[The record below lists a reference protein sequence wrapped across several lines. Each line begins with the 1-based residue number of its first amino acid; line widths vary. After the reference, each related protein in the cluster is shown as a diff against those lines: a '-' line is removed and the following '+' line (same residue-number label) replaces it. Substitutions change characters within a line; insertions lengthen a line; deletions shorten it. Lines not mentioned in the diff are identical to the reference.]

1 MINLRESPKLWYTSS
16 YYFSSITEILTGMV
30 FNTLT
35 GMVFNTLISLFC
47 LNKKGYP
54 IIGITCVQYNI
65 M

>member
-30 FNTLT
+30 FNTL
-35 GMVFNTLISLFC
+35 ISLFC